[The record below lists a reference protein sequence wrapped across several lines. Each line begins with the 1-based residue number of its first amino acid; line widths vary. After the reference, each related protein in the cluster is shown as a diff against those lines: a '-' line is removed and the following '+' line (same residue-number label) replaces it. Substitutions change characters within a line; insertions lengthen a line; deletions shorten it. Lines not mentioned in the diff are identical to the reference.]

1 MRFTNYIPSLQDFIN
16 LSNSDA
22 FSKKEISFQSQC
34 AIKVGY
40 VSYDEYIKFQY
51 FIILNT
57 YSLKDVTGAVEKLS
71 SPNLKIK
78 FSKIAAKHVD
88 ESIDYELK
96 PIFDNTLK
104 FSEETINNIL
114 KFETKLRML
123 FMECFINNMSDDK
136 PLLNTL
142 KLILID
148 AKKQFVLSD
157 AETKNEIQDLIDYI
171 DGIKLTETNNYLK
184 NISTTNYYFPDK
196 SYLLSQIHNQLLKLG
211 FIKENPDF
219 EKTFE
224 NRYNNA
230 TVQRTL
236 WLADT
241 PKLLYLL
248 YRLSN
253 NKDYFE
259 NDRLEIVAQ
268 QLFIFKTEK
277 TKENLRATFDKTKTK
292 FTDKE
297 YLLKKMSAID
307 LLFDSLL

>member
-1 MRFTNYIPSLQDFIN
+1 MEFTNYIPSLQDFIN
-16 LSNSDA
+16 LSTSNA
-22 FSKKEISFQSQC
+22 FSKKEITLQSQC
-34 AIKVGY
+34 AIKAGY
-40 VSYDEYIKFQY
+40 STYDQYLRFQY

-57 YSLKDVTGAVEKLS
+57 YSLKGITEEVAQLS
-71 SPNLKIK
+71 RPNLKIN
-78 FSKIAAKHVD
+78 FSEIASRNVD
-88 ESIDYELK
+88 ESIEDELK
-96 PIFDNTLK
+96 PILDNTLQ
-104 FSEETINNIL
+104 FSDEERNSIL

-123 FMECFINNMSDDK
+123 FMECFIDNMSDDK

-171 DGIKLTETNNYLK
+171 DGICLTETNNYLK

-196 SYLLSQIHNQLLKLG
+196 TYLLIQLHNQLTQLG
-211 FIKENPDF
+211 YIKENPDF

-224 NRYNNA
+224 NRYNNSQI
-230 TVQRTL
+230 QRTL

-241 PKLLYLL
+241 PKLFYLL

-253 NKDYFE
+253 KKDFFE
-259 NDRLEIVAQ
+259 SDRLEIVAQ

-292 FTDKE
+292 FKDKE

-307 LLFDSLL
+307 NLFDTFL